1 MTRRLLTLI
10 SLAVAVVLSV
20 SLVTAP
26 VNGEAP
32 VTTRPGV
39 HPAAEAGDRLQVQV
53 GDGLV
58 RLRFESGPSRMSV
71 TIEIE
76 VPRFLRRGDTRNPQ
90 FSLRAFQN

>member
-26 VNGEAP
+26 VKGEAP
-32 VTTRPGV
+32 GMATTNIQWT
-39 HPAAEAGDRLQVQV
+39 AEAGDRADVSAPAGPRRPLRV

-58 RLRFESGPSRMSV
+58 RLRIQSDRSRISV

-76 VPRFLRRGDTRNPQ
+76 LPRFFVRR
-90 FSLRAFQN
+90 